1 MSNIIN
7 PLLDTLLQTTLD
19 IAEKAAK
26 FIREES
32 EKVRRVD
39 FKGATDLVTQAD
51 RGSENLIVDGI
62 LSRFPNHNIL
72 TEESEGQYG
81 KSPYTWIIDPLDG
94 TTNFVHNYP
103 FYAVSIAV
111 HYEETP
117 VLGVVVDICHH
128 YTFSA
133 IAGQGSTQNGKSI
146 SISNTR
152 TLKHSL
158 LATGFPYVHDE
169 IWSQN
174 MDYFKHF
181 TNLSQGVRRAG
192 AASLDLCHVACG
204 WLDGFWELELN
215 PWDTA
220 AGSLIV
226 EEAGGNVTRLDGNPF
241 SIYNNQILASN
252 GRIHQEI
259 VEESKNA

>member
-1 MSNIIN
+1 MIHSDK
-7 PLLDTLLQTTLD
+7 LMQVALTA
-19 IAEKAAK
+19 AEKAAQ

-32 EKVRRVD
+32 EKVRQVD
-39 FKGATDLVTQAD
+39 FKGTTDLVTQAD
-51 RGSENLIVDGI
+51 RGSENIIIDEI
-62 LSRFPNHNIL
+62 TCSFPNHNIL
-72 TEESEGQYG
+72 TEESEGQFG
-81 KSPYTWIIDPLDG
+81 KSPHTWIIDPLDG

-111 HYEETP
+111 HCEETP

-128 YTFSA
+128 HTFSA
-133 IAGQGSTQNGKSI
+133 VTGQGSTQNGKPI
-146 SISNTR
+146 SVSNTK

-158 LATGFPYVHDE
+158 IATGFPYVHDD
-169 IWSQN
+169 IWAQN

-181 TNLSQGVRRAG
+181 THLSQGVRRAG

-204 WLDGFWELELN
+204 WMDGFWELELN

-226 EEAGGNVTRLDGNPF
+226 EEAGGKVSRLNGNPF

-252 GRIHQEI
+252 GRIHREI
-259 VEESKNA
+259 VEEFKNV